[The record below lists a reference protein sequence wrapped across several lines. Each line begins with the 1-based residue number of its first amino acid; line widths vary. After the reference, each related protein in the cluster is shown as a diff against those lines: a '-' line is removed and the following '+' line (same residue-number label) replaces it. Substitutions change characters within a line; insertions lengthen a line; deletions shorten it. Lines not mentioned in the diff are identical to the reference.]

1 MTTKGCMNDFFK
13 QFKELNEKLDKTNN
27 TIFNMSL
34 TISALNESNKNLLK
48 ELEES
53 NKKVQELTLEIERLK
68 NKKDSSNSSNKFY
81 NKQ

>member
-1 MTTKGCMNDFFK
+1 MTTKGYMNDFNK

-34 TISALNESNKNLLK
+34 TIYALNENNKNLLK

-53 NKKVQELTLEIERLK
+53 NKKNQELTLEIERLK
-68 NKKDSSNSSNKFY
+68 NKKR
-81 NKQ
+81 